1 MLITDLK
8 NNIIRLIKIHPLTLI
23 FLIVFLGVSSLIASS
38 DSIKTLISIYVETE
52 PTAFATLLLA
62 FVTSMAILRESISK
76 TFNRPLID
84 ILPTKIMEY
93 PDDKNQEVYVYA
105 AQPSN
110 GGNPAHIWIR
120 LYVKNLGRS
129 PAKDVYVK
137 IVSVTRSAIMSDRS
151 EDVKLMPFNPF
162 KLRWVSLDK
171 STEILVPWYGS
182 SIRGI
187 TVQKTVDGNLV
198 KNEAEYV
205 NLCTF
210 VGKFH
215 NSDQKLCLRPVLV
228 PGLPESDGHGNTVGE
243 GNVAGMNH
251 DILKVNSKIDE
262 NGKFT
267 WEPLQIKL
275 DLIIGGS
282 NFRTRE
288 RSYMVKCSIS
298 DTVPPSTNA
307 GNYSIYASL
316 HDKVKISIE
325 LIK

>member
-1 MLITDLK
+1 MITDLK

-23 FLIVFLGVSSLIASS
+23 FLIVFLGVSLLIASS
-38 DSIKTLISIYVETE
+38 DPIKTLISIYVETE

-62 FVTSMAILRESISK
+62 FATSTAILKEPISK
-76 TFNRPLID
+76 TFNRPI
-84 ILPTKIMEY
+84 IIFLPTKIMEY
-93 PDDKNQEVYVYA
+93 PDDKNHEVYVYA
-105 AQPSN
+105 TQPSN
-110 GGNPAHIWIR
+110 GDKPTHIWIR
-120 LYVKNLGRS
+120 LCVKNLGRS

-137 IVSVTRSAIMSDRS
+137 IVSVTRNAIMSDGTR
-151 EDVKLMPFNPF
+151 DTKLMPFNPF
-162 KLRWVSLDK
+162 KLRWVGLDK
-171 STEILVPWYGS
+171 STEILLPWHGS

-210 VGKFH
+210 VGEYH
-215 NSDQKLCLRPVLV
+215 NSDQKLFLRPVIV
-228 PGLPESDGHGNTVGE
+228 PGLPESDDHGNIVGE
-243 GNVAGMNH
+243 GNVAGMNY

-267 WEPLQIKL
+267 WEPLQIKF

-288 RSYMVKCSIS
+288 RSFIVKCCIS
-298 DTVPPSTNA
+298 NTVPPSTQA
-307 GNYSIYASL
+307 GNYSIYMNL
-316 HDKVKISIE
+316 HDNVKISIE
-325 LIK
+325 SIK